1 MPRKPD
7 VIINKTAK
15 FFQDL
20 LLTVAL
26 IIGLVG
32 FFGEPEVNGGL
43 VFFAALIACGA
54 ACIKT
59 KYKHKGGVDFYK

>member
-15 FFQDL
+15 FFRDA
-20 LLTVAL
+20 LLTIAFFVG
-26 IIGLVG
+26 IVG
-32 FFGEPEVNGGL
+32 FFGESEANGGM
-43 VFFAALIACGA
+43 VFLAVVIAVGA

-59 KYKHKGGVDFYK
+59 KYKHRGGVDFYK